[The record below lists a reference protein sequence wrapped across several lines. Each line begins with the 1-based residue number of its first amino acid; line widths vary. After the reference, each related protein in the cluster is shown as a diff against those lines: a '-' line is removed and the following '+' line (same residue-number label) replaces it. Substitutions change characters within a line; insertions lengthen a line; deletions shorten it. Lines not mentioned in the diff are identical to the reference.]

1 MAEYISMNQYDFS
14 FTIKRKYY
22 LRNGIYC
29 VMIRAAFPTSLTHPT
44 VVGIFGLL
52 IIQKK
57 IFFFTRKHCVCG
69 RSRETKICIIEINLI
84 SSKEFREYFPTR
96 AGNVV
101 HEKVFPLNVFPR
113 FIQTRKVSVLF
124 FPF

>member
-14 FTIKRKYY
+14 FTFKRKYY

-29 VMIRAAFPTSLTHPT
+29 VIIQAAFPTPLTHPT

-57 IFFFTRKHCVCG
+57 NFFSPEKHCVCG
-69 RSRETKICIIEINLI
+69 KKARETKICIIEIN
-84 SSKEFREYFPTR
+84 
-96 AGNVV
+96 
-101 HEKVFPLNVFPR
+101 
-113 FIQTRKVSVLF
+113 
-124 FPF
+124 